1 MRLLFA
7 VLLLIQPSDDITRAR
22 DWIISQQNE
31 DGGWSDGLSE
41 RSGPGITVDALIA
54 LENADRASVEYLHDF
69 ANQNATVLHPTL
81 AAKLTMAAVMLGED
95 PRNFA
100 GVDLVGIML
109 TTDSAQFSDSIFE
122 HCLVMIAAYHADADT
137 PPDALAYLDNE
148 QDEGGGWGFF
158 VDAPPDSNTTAMCI
172 QAKIAQNDTDVTGA
186 LDFLRELQNDDAGW
200 TFQKPSDFS
209 TATDAYSTA
218 LVIMALNAAEQDL
231 ADWGHPE
238 ERLLEFQRAD
248 GAFGSED
255 DPLPLFATTAAIPA
269 LANRSLLDI
278 QL

>member
-7 VLLLIQPSDDITRAR
+7 VLLLIQPIPRAR
-22 DWIISQQNE
+22 EWIISQQNE
-31 DGGWSDGLSE
+31 NGGWSDGLSE

-54 LENADRASVEYLHDF
+54 LQNTDPASAEYLHDF

-81 AAKLTMAAVMLGED
+81 AAKLTMAAVILGED
-95 PRNFA
+95 PRDFA
-100 GVDLVGIML
+100 GVDLVETML

-122 HCLVMIAAYHADADT
+122 HCLVMIAAYHAGVDM
-137 PPDALAYLDNE
+137 PSDALTFLDNE
-148 QDEGGGWGFF
+148 QDEGGWGFF

-172 QAKIAQNDTDVTGA
+172 QAKIAQGETDVTGA
-186 LDFLRELQNDDAGW
+186 LDFLRDMQNDDAGW

-218 LVIMALNAAEQDL
+218 LVIMALHAAGENL

-238 ERLLEFQRAD
+238 ERLLEFQRSD
-248 GAFGSED
+248 GAFGAED

-269 LANRSLLDI
+269 LTNRSLLDI
-278 QL
+278 RS